1 MERNQWAD
9 RFTDNVVRRTER
21 DSDTSVYV
29 VFLLLCI
36 PMFLAIVFSFF
47 VVETNQDIFDS
58 MDIIEIAF
66 STIFV
71 SECCIA
77 GFLLYSYTRTDH
89 DHQARDVE
97 WMDALIGYVRS
108 KGGDTSDMERIR
120 KGIRTSG
127 WSVKKAFSGA
137 MLLVDLAILA
147 VIGIAA
153 FLNVG
158 MLADRLFQM
167 LLVCYAVLLIQFV
180 FTVSTTVRFPFR
192 HDRVQCEFTEALSVQ
207 LRGIGI
213 PMEPM
218 DRSVRR
224 SYLLIHI
231 LLFIVTLGLYSCVL
245 LLLTSYLTS
254 RHIKTQWKYEQRLMM
269 EIISFE
275 GGVGIEGIGSNQP
288 KGAVARFLKNLI

>member
-97 WMDALIGYVRS
+97 WMDALIGYVGS

>member
-21 DSDTSVYV
+21 DSGTSVYV

-36 PMFLAIVFSFF
+36 PMFLAIVFSVF

-58 MDIIEIAF
+58 TGIIEIAF
-66 STIFV
+66 STIFIG
-71 SECCIA
+71 ECCIA

-89 DHQARDVE
+89 GHQARDVE
-97 WMDALIGYVRS
+97 WMDALIGYVGS

-120 KGIRTSG
+120 KSVRTSG
-127 WSVKKAFSGA
+127 WSAKKTFSGA
-137 MLLVDLAILA
+137 MLLVDLVILA
-147 VIGIAA
+147 AIGIAT
-153 FLNVG
+153 FLDIG
-158 MLADRLFQM
+158 MLSDRSFQM

-192 HDRVQCEFTEALSVQ
+192 HDRIQCEFTEALSVQ

-218 DRSVRR
+218 HRSVRR

-254 RHIKTQWKYEQRLMM
+254 RHIKTQWKYEQRLVL
-269 EIISFE
+269 EILSFE
-275 GGVGIEGIGSNQP
+275 GGVGIDGTGSNQP
-288 KGAVARFLKNLI
+288 KSAVARFLKNLV